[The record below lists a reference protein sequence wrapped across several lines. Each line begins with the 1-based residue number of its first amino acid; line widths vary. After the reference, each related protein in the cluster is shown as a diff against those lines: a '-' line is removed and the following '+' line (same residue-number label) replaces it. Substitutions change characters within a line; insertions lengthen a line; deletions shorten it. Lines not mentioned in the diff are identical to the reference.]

1 MKTLAIVIPAYNE
14 EKSVAAVVESVNNI
28 RLPNVEIT
36 PVVIND
42 CSTDNTQHI
51 IASLKC
57 VSLNL
62 PCNLGIGGAVQTG
75 YIYAWENGY
84 DYAMQMD
91 GDGQHPASEIPAF
104 VAAMQ
109 TDNAPDVVIGSRYIH
124 RQGFQSSKIRRLGI
138 QYLGFIIRILTRYR
152 ITDCT
157 SGFRMINRRALSVV
171 CELYPDEYPEP
182 EAILIFRNAGLKI
195 REIPVTMQE
204 RIGGKSSIRDIAS
217 LYYIVKVSLAIV
229 FTFFNKQIKIKH
241 HG

>member
-1 MKTLAIVIPAYNE
+1 
-14 EKSVAAVVESVNNI
+14 
-28 RLPNVEIT
+28 
-36 PVVIND
+36 
-42 CSTDNTQHI
+42 
-51 IASLKC
+51 
-57 VSLNL
+57 
-62 PCNLGIGGAVQTG
+62 
-75 YIYAWENGY
+75 
-84 DYAMQMD
+84 MD